1 MPLAG
6 PRGRRSY
13 GPEVP
18 LPWLANPLFD
28 NQQPV
33 AIGRNRGIASRDAVG
48 SPKRIGGGAA
58 GALSIGD
65 WREADEPGY
74 RRISLTPMPAS
85 CFFQR

>member
-28 NQQPV
+28 NRQPIT
-33 AIGRNRGIASRDAVG
+33 IGRNLGTAPRDAVG
-48 SPKRIGGGAA
+48 SLERIGRGAA

-65 WREADEPGY
+65 WREADGPGY
-74 RRISLTPMPAS
+74 RWIESEAEL
-85 CFFQR
+85 